1 MFEKKVM
8 NLINNKY
15 VLYLSLFVS
24 LVYVYLLIAKQ
35 HFNSVVFFVIL
46 GVLSSYFSKNMVI
59 VLLVPL
65 VLTHVLSSANVI
77 KEGMKGG
84 KKNKKQEGVENKEE
98 EEEKE
103 GAQPKDKSKV
113 TAEYM
118 MNNAKN
124 TDAAMSNL
132 NEAMSEKEA
141 ASALNAIEKMSHH
154 QETMMNNLEKMQPM
168 VEKAQSMMKSMGG
181 LDKMDN
187 MIGGLSN
194 MMGKMNGGK

>member
-141 ASALNAIEKMSHH
+141 ASALNAIEKMSQH

>member
-1 MFEKKVM
+1 M

-141 ASALNAIEKMSHH
+141 ASALNAIEKMSQH